1 MKNLERKKY
10 RNHDGKCGS
19 KSQDFFGGVHFAS
32 WKGAG
37 RVAKPV
43 FKTLFAKM
51 APESIWT
58 SLRFTTQKRMALPC
72 HGWIPISFCQGFQCI
87 LNNRNTLVFP
97 FYPFPTRKPLFRKPA
112 CNLALQPYHAIAK
125 ATLFQHEVYW
135 PTRKTWT
142 WKSSS
147 TSLAFA
153 QGFSASI
160 LPILPARWRM
170 VRVSRFHDDCKCILY
185 IILYSYVSLLLLLVR
200 PPFLLLCAYWPLQQA
215 CRTLSRAR
223 GFFGLCRVR
232 TLCLIKCQIE
242 QRKQMPDRMSE
253 YVSDRKQKGW
263 GSNVR

>member
-1 MKNLERKKY
+1 MKNLERKKC

-19 KSQDFFGGVHFAS
+19 GSQDFFGGYILLHERELDEWQS
-32 WKGAG
+32 PCSK
-37 RVAKPV
+37 RC
-43 FKTLFAKM
+43 LQR
-51 APESIWT
+51 SIWT
-58 SLRFTTQKRMALPC
+58 SIRFTTQKRMALPC
-72 HGWIPISFCQGFQCI
+72 HVWIPISFCQGFQCI

-185 IILYSYVSLLLLLVR
+185 IIYIHYILMSACSFFFFDLHSPFSALTGRYSKLAEHSPELAGSL
-200 PPFLLLCAYWPLQQA
+200 
-215 CRTLSRAR
+215 
-223 GFFGLCRVR
+223 GFAG
-232 TLCLIKCQIE
+232 
-242 QRKQMPDRMSE
+242 SE
-253 YVSDRKQKGW
+253 RYAW
-263 GSNVR
+263 